1 MDTNSSV
8 VKAWVGVGVGV
19 GAGAGRRAAK
29 WGEMGD
35 ISSTVNNKKKNQFCS
50 SLNYCIISGLHN
62 STFFVF

>member
-35 ISSTVNNKKKNQFCS
+35 ISSTVNNKKKSILFLLKLLYHFWPS
-50 SLNYCIISGLHN
+50 
-62 STFFVF
+62 